1 MMTKAVER
9 NMLTFAAE
17 EALESQ
23 NAYYADKLRYFIHAI
38 TCQVIERC
46 MVDPLPTKLLS
57 PMSVTAMSD
66 EQVEFIA
73 GEPPK
78 TIQRRAFFEER
89 RSMLEKGFEI
99 FRDAMGGVKRARI
112 GV

>member
-38 TCQVIERC
+38 TCQVVERC

-57 PMSVTAMSD
+57 PMVVTGMSD

-73 GEPPK
+73 GEPPE

-89 RSMLEKGFEI
+89 RDMLEKGFDI
-99 FRDAMGGVKRARI
+99 FRGATGGVKRIRT
-112 GV
+112 GL

>member
-1 MMTKAVER
+1 MTKAVER

-23 NAYYADKLRYFIHAI
+23 NEYYKDKLRYFIHAI

-46 MVDPLPTKLLS
+46 MVDPLPAKLLS
-57 PMSVTAMSD
+57 PVAVTAMSN

-73 GEPPK
+73 GEPPESVE
-78 TIQRRAFFEER
+78 RRAFLEER
-89 RSMLEKGFEI
+89 KSMLEKGFDI
-99 FRDAMGGVKRARI
+99 FHDAMGGVKRI
-112 GV
+112 KTSL